1 METGQPS
8 RTAYSAARY
17 RAAHQLLERGA
28 IFKDPFAVR
37 ILGAPE
43 EELLADAPRRAMRL
57 FIAARHRFADDALAA
72 AVRRGV
78 QRVVVL
84 GAGLDTIAYRNE
96 FDGVHVIEVDHPATQ
111 EWKRQRLAT
120 AGIEMPPTVT
130 YAGVD
135 FEKE

>member
-28 IFKDPFAVR
+28 IFKDQLAVR

-43 EELLADAPRRAMRL
+43 EELLADAPRRAMRA
-57 FIAARHRFADDALAA
+57 FIAARHRFAEDAMAA

-78 QRVVVL
+78 RQVVVL
-84 GAGLDTIAYRNE
+84 GAGLDTIAYRNG
-96 FDGVHVIEVDHPATQ
+96 FDGDRKST
-111 EWKRQRLAT
+111 RLNSSHS
-120 AGIEMPPTVT
+120 
-130 YAGVD
+130 
-135 FEKE
+135 